1 MSAYEVLMTAE
12 EIEENEG
19 AWLNHRAADNRIGAS
34 ESAAILGLSPWSSPL
49 DVWESKQPGAEPI
62 QETRFMTWGK
72 RLEASVAEGAAID
85 FRDRLGVVRPSPG
98 LLASTDIPWLLA
110 TPDRENAFGT
120 FALDL
125 STPTTAVT
133 EIKTGSAFARSNWF
147 DDDGSEIIPPYYEVQ
162 VQQQM
167 KVRGVRR
174 GFVVVL
180 IGGNELLIREVD
192 YSPSF
197 IDLLVD
203 ELDEWR
209 NRYLL
214 GDERPPATPKDL
226 YRFGGKAKG
235 EPDSQIVASER
246 VLELVQQRNV
256 IQPAKSALEKRDD
269 AVKNEIKAFMED
281 QTELVDADGNL
292 LVTWY
297 RGNPRTGFDLAAF
310 KLAHP
315 AIYEEFVTEKP
326 ASRTMLFK
334 TKDTGPYIPIL
345 TDVVAEGA
353 LSPTAG
359 TRCSTSSTLP
369 DRA

>member
-12 EIEENEG
+12 QIEENEG
-19 AWLNHRAADNRIGAS
+19 TWLNERAADNRIGAS
-34 ESAAILGLSPWSSPL
+34 ESAAILGLSPWSTPL
-49 DVWESKQPGAEPI
+49 DVWEAKQPGHEPI

-98 LLASTDIPWLLA
+98 LLASTEIPWLLA

-125 STPTTAVT
+125 TTPTTAVT

-147 DDDGSEIIPPYYEVQ
+147 GENGEEIIPPYYEVQ

-214 GDERPPATPKDL
+214 GDETPPATAKDL
-226 YRFGGKAKG
+226 HRFTGKAKG

-256 IQPAKSALEKRDD
+256 VQPAQSALKKQDD
-269 AVKNEIKAFMED
+269 EVKDEIRAFMGE
-281 QTELVDADGNL
+281 QTELVDADGKL

-297 RGNPRTGFDLAAF
+297 RSPDKTGFDLPAF
-310 KLAHP
+310 KVAHP
-315 AIYEEFVTEKP
+315 AIYEEFVVDKP
-326 ASRTMLFK
+326 GNRTMLFK
-334 TKDTGPYIPIL
+334 SKDTGLYLPIA
-345 TDVVAEGA
+345 TDLRIES
-353 LSPTAG
+353 LSPEGVPAEVM
-359 TRCSTSSTLP
+359 
-369 DRA
+369 D